1 MHQFSRQ
8 RHWSHLYQDS
18 PTPVLD
24 DMLGVGTGGMCMLS
38 LPYAA
43 VVRNQW
49 SNSSKITIS
58 AMKCAITV
66 EFLR

>member
-1 MHQFSRQ
+1 
-8 RHWSHLYQDS
+8 
-18 PTPVLD
+18 
-24 DMLGVGTGGMCMLS
+24 MLGVGTGGMCMLS